1 MTTKFPIPQG
11 SDKDLEIYD
20 LGDLTGC
27 TGFLAVKDG
36 ATIVIEKSTLNSDEG
51 EIASPST
58 SGVLR
63 FHFVP
68 VDTQTLSASRP
79 YSFDAWIVTGAG
91 KRHQVLSV
99 TPFSVT
105 PRVVVIETNPPLVI

>member
-20 LGDLTGC
+20 LGDLSGC

-36 ATIVIEKSTLNSDEG
+36 ASIIIEKSTLNASEG
-51 EIASPST
+51 EISTPPSA
-58 SGVLR
+58 GVLR
-63 FHFVP
+63 FHFIP
-68 VDTQTLSASRP
+68 EDTETLSTSRP